1 MMILVIMTLC
11 ASEKGIFLHWLPQY
25 FSAEISFKKSQAGND
40 WKNDQVRPQPEKMD
54 VQGM

>member
-25 FSAEISFKKSQAGND
+25 FSAEISLKKSQAGND